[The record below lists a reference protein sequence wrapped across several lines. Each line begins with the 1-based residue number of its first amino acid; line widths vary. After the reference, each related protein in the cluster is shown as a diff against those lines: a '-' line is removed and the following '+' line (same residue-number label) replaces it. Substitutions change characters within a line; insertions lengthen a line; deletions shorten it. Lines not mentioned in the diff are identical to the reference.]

1 MLFSASWLYEELKC
15 HHWQMLH
22 FWPPKGSVYRSAFNE
37 HSYWREQTRAAHKSI
52 HEQNPFWQK
61 WMNFCQHP
69 VFSPELTRLS
79 RQISLALFYFVLSS
93 VYLFQKLRYGWY
105 YNYMFQFHFSNLMII
120 LIIFKDS
127 NLKESLATFASNF
140 WYFHGNYESEAEL
153 IFLLSLTSTKLNKTR
168 AGAYS
173 SK

>member
-79 RQISLALFYFVLSS
+79 RQISLALFYLVLSWKFTHS
-93 VYLFQKLRYGWY
+93 KRLWSIDNSCLI
-105 YNYMFQFHFSNLMII
+105 FQFHFQFNAH
-120 LIIFKDS
+120 FKYLLR
-127 NLKESLATFASNF
+127 LKLERKAC
-140 WYFHGNYESEAEL
+140 
-153 IFLLSLTSTKLNKTR
+153 ICV
-168 AGAYS
+168 
-173 SK
+173 